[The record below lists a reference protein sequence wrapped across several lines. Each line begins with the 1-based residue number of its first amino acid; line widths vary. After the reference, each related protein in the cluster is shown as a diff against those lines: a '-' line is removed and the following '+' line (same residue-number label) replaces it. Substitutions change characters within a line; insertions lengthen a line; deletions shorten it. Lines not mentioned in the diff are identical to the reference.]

1 MKAKRHTVEQII
13 GMLREA
19 DALLSAGKT
28 APEVCRHFGIGEST
42 YYRWRAQYEGA
53 EIDQARR
60 LKDLE
65 QENARLKR
73 LVAEQALDI
82 SMLRE
87 VARGNF

>member
-1 MKAKRHTVEQII
+1 MHRKRYTVEQII

-19 DALLSAGKT
+19 DALLSAGKN
-28 APEVCRHFGIGEST
+28 AAEVCRHLGIGEST
-42 YYRWRAQYEGA
+42 YYRWRAEYEGA
-53 EIDQARR
+53 EIDQVRR
-60 LKDLE
+60 LKELE

-73 LVAEQALDI
+73 LVADQALDI